1 MINQKSK
8 ICNSM
13 DEINHTKS
21 VLRARIIANLKEKP
35 LDYFITAG
43 LDICSHLSLWLKT
56 FTMRPLKVALFENFS
71 KEINTQTLAQL
82 IKNLGMEL
90 YFIKDTPINL
100 QNYELVFIPGVAFD
114 KNGNRLGRG
123 KGFFDKTLSL
133 MDKNL
138 ARPVLVGLATDM
150 QIIDKVPTQS
160 HDYKMDFICSP
171 KLGLISTKAELL

>member
-1 MINQKSK
+1 MIIQKNK
-8 ICNSM
+8 NSNTM
-13 DEINHTKS
+13 DNIHHTKS
-21 VLRARIIANLKEKP
+21 VLRGLMLANLKEKP

-43 LDICSHLSLWLKT
+43 LDICRHLSPWLKT

-82 IKNLGMEL
+82 IKTLGMKL
-90 YFIKDTPINL
+90 DFIKDTPINL
-100 QNYELVFIPGVAFD
+100 QNYELAFIPGVAFD

-138 ARPVLVGLATDM
+138 AKPVLVGLATDM